1 MEVHDLALLALA
13 SVALVTAIR
22 ALFASSA
29 LVLSKLIA
37 FARWM
42 FKPSAV
48 TLALTLATVAYFMK
62 SPASAMWQYI
72 ATRFIAPVY
81 IQTHLTP
88 SAASALRA
96 ELREKVDAYTYE
108 QVMRWTDSTARAIG
122 CTTDA
127 ILMVALLECGLN
139 PFRIR
144 DDKVAAGW
152 LQFTRAGLNA
162 HGVSLE
168 RVIRACNEK
177 DVNFI
182 MSLSHRYLVRK
193 AQMSHVPTNT
203 AIDVYLAVFAPSK
216 IGSDA
221 KSVIYAG
228 KSNPAYYMNE
238 GLDGWKLSNSG
249 VIYRSIKDGSI
260 TVEELYL
267 CMMHRVSLNEKKW
280 RTRGV
285 TVRWES

>member
-1 MEVHDLALLALA
+1 MDLLHLALFFLSSFALITA
-13 SVALVTAIR
+13 VRAFFALFAAGAGALLRLLTWIAR
-22 ALFASSA
+22 PSALFASFA
-29 LVLSKLIA
+29 LCA
-37 FARWM
+37 FFLLTKA
-42 FKPSAV
+42 PAE
-48 TLALTLATVAYFMK
+48 ALLEF
-62 SPASAMWQYI
+62 I
-72 ATRFIAPVY
+72 ATRFITPVR
-81 IQTHLTP
+81 IQSHLTP
-88 SAASALRA
+88 SSASALRS

-139 PFRIR
+139 PFRVR

-177 DVNFI
+177 DITFI

-193 AQMSHVPTNT
+193 AQISAAPVST
-203 AIDVYLAVFAPSK
+203 AIDVYLAVFAPAK
-216 IGSDA
+216 IGSSA
-221 KSVIYAG
+221 QTVIYAG
-228 KSNPAYYMNE
+228 ATNTAYYMNK
-238 GLDGWKLSNSG
+238 GLDGWKLSPSG
-249 VIYRSIKDGSI
+249 VIYRSKMDGRI

-267 CMMHRVSLNEKKW
+267 CMMRRVAINEKKW
-280 RTRGV
+280 YKL
-285 TVRWES
+285 